1 MMKKQMVKILIS
13 LILLMTIL
21 TGFKAIQI
29 NTDQKFQ
36 IGTYK
41 SMIDD
46 LNKGAIELERYKMEL
61 LDKLAKI
68 NEQEA
73 MIKELN
79 QDILDLTHAYEVVKS
94 QNEALSDKVV
104 YLTFDDGPSSQSTA
118 KIIEILKLYDV
129 KATFF
134 VQGRNVAKNSE
145 ALKMIYDAGH
155 TIGNH
160 SYSHNYTLIYSDE
173 DSFWEDF
180 EKCQEA
186 IFTVVGIYPELYRFP
201 GGSTAAVDING
212 EPFVK
217 TIQTALLDKGMQHCD
232 WNIDSGD
239 AATGYASAGT
249 IKSNAYSQIGK
260 KKNAVV
266 LMHDTDSKASTIEAL
281 PEVIEHYLAMGYRF
295 DVLKPNGYVTQFR

>member
-1 MMKKQMVKILIS
+1 MKRQTAKLLIF

-21 TGFKAIQI
+21 TGFKAIKI
-29 NTDQKFQ
+29 NTDQKST
-36 IGTYK
+36 IE
-41 SMIDD
+41 D
-46 LNKGAIELERYKMEL
+46 LNKGAIELERYKKEL
-61 LDKLAKI
+61 LDKSAEI
-68 NEQEA
+68 DEQEA

-79 QDILDLTHAYEVVKS
+79 QDILELTNAYETVKA
-94 QNEALSDKVV
+94 QNEALTDKVV

-134 VQGRNVAKNSE
+134 VQGRNVAKNAE
-145 ALKMIYDAGH
+145 ALKMIHEAGH
-155 TIGNH
+155 AIGNH

-186 IFTVVGIYPELYRFP
+186 IFSVVGIYPELYRFP
-201 GGSTAAVDING
+201 GGSTAAVDLNG

-217 TIQTALLDKGMQHCD
+217 GIQTTLLDKGMQHCD

-239 AATGYASAGT
+239 AASGYASAGT

-260 KKNAVV
+260 KKNAIV
-266 LMHDTDSKASTIEAL
+266 LMHDTDAKASTIEAL

-295 DVLKPNGYVTQFR
+295 DVLKPNGYVAQFRK

>member
-1 MMKKQMVKILIS
+1 MSRKTAKL
-13 LILLMTIL
+13 LILLIMLMSFL

-36 IGTYK
+36 IATYK
-41 SMIDD
+41 STIAD
-46 LNKGAIELERYKMEL
+46 LNKGAIELEQYKKERIDNKAEL
-61 LDKLAKI
+61 DEKKM
-68 NEQEA
+68 
-73 MIKELN
+73 MIQELN
-79 QDILDLTHAYEVVKS
+79 QDILELTTAYEIVKS
-94 QNEALSDKVV
+94 QNKALSDKVV
-104 YLTFDDGPSSQSTA
+104 YLTFDDGPSSKSTA
-118 KIIEILKLYDV
+118 KIIEILKTYDV

-145 ALKMIYDAGH
+145 ALKLIYEAGH
-155 TIGNH
+155 AIGNH

-180 EKCQEA
+180 EKCQNA
-186 IFTVVGIYPELYRFP
+186 IFDVVGIYPEIYRFP
-201 GGSTAAVDING
+201 GGSTAAVDLNG
-212 EPFVK
+212 ESFVK
-217 TIQTALLDKGMQHCD
+217 LINTALLEKGMQHCD

-266 LMHDTDSKASTIEAL
+266 LMHDTDAKASTIEAL

-295 DVLKPNGYVTQFR
+295 EVLKPNGYVAQFK

>member
-1 MMKKQMVKILIS
+1 MKRQTAKLIIS
-13 LILLMTIL
+13 LIILMTIL
-21 TGFKAIQI
+21 TGFKAIKI

-36 IGTYK
+36 IVTYK
-41 SMIDD
+41 STIEE
-46 LNKGAIELERYKMEL
+46 LNKGAIELEHYKKVL
-61 LDKLAKI
+61 LEKTSEID
-68 NEQEA
+68 EQEA

-79 QDILDLTHAYEVVKS
+79 QDILELTNAYEVVKA
-94 QNEALSDKVV
+94 QNEALTDKVV

-134 VQGRNVAKNSE
+134 VQGRNVAKNAE
-145 ALKMIYDAGH
+145 ALKMIHESGH
-155 TIGNH
+155 VIGNH
-160 SYSHNYTLIYSDE
+160 SFSHNYTLIYSDE

-186 IFTVVGIYPELYRFP
+186 IFSVVGIYPELYRFP
-201 GGSTAAVDING
+201 GGSTAAVDLNG
-212 EPFVK
+212 DPFVK
-217 TIQTALLDKGMQHCD
+217 GIQTTLLEKGMQHCD

-239 AATGYASAGT
+239 AASGYASAGT

-260 KKNAVV
+260 KKNAIV
-266 LMHDTDSKASTIEAL
+266 LMHDTDAKASTIEAL

-295 DVLKPNGYVTQFR
+295 DVLKPNGYIAQFRK

>member
-1 MMKKQMVKILIS
+1 MKRQTAKFIIS

-21 TGFKAIQI
+21 TGFKAIKI
-29 NTDQKFQ
+29 NTDQKST
-36 IGTYK
+36 IE
-41 SMIDD
+41 D
-46 LNKGAIELERYKMEL
+46 LNKGAIELEQYKKEL
-61 LDKLAKI
+61 LDKTAEI
-68 NEQEA
+68 DEQEA

-79 QDILDLTHAYEVVKS
+79 QDILDLTNAYEIVKA
-94 QNEALSDKVV
+94 QNEALTDKVV

-134 VQGRNVAKNSE
+134 VQGRNVAKNAE
-145 ALKMIYDAGH
+145 ALKMIYKAGH
-155 TIGNH
+155 AIGNH

-186 IFTVVGIYPELYRFP
+186 IYSVVGIYPELYRFP
-201 GGSTAAVDING
+201 GGSTAAVDLNG

-217 TIQTALLDKGMQHCD
+217 SIQTTLLEKGMQHCD

-239 AATGYASAGT
+239 AASGYASAGT

-260 KKNAVV
+260 KKNAIV
-266 LMHDTDSKASTIEAL
+266 LMHDTDAKASTIEAL

-295 DVLKPNGYVTQFR
+295 DVLKPNGYVAQFK

>member
-1 MMKKQMVKILIS
+1 MKRQTAKFIIS

-21 TGFKAIQI
+21 TGFKAIKI
-29 NTDQKFQ
+29 NTDQKST
-36 IGTYK
+36 IE
-41 SMIDD
+41 D
-46 LNKGAIELERYKMEL
+46 LNKGAIELEQYKKEL
-61 LDKLAKI
+61 LDKTAEI
-68 NEQEA
+68 DEQEA

-79 QDILDLTHAYEVVKS
+79 QDILDLTNAYEIVKA
-94 QNEALSDKVV
+94 QNEALTDKVV

-134 VQGRNVAKNSE
+134 VQGRNVAKNAE
-145 ALKMIYDAGH
+145 ALKMIYEAGH

-180 EKCQEA
+180 EKCQET
-186 IFTVVGIYPELYRFP
+186 IFSVVGIYPEIYRFP
-201 GGSTAAVDING
+201 GGSTAAVDLNG

-217 TIQTALLDKGMQHCD
+217 GIQTTLLEKGMQHCD

-239 AATGYASAGT
+239 AASGYASAGT

-266 LMHDTDSKASTIEAL
+266 LMHDTDAKASTIEAL

-295 DVLKPNGYVTQFR
+295 DVLKPNGYVAQFK

>member
-1 MMKKQMVKILIS
+1 MKRQTAKLLIF

-21 TGFKAIQI
+21 TGFKAIKI
-29 NTDQKFQ
+29 NTDQKST
-36 IGTYK
+36 IE
-41 SMIDD
+41 D
-46 LNKGAIELERYKMEL
+46 LNKGAIELEHYKKEL
-61 LDKLAKI
+61 LDKSAEI
-68 NEQEA
+68 DEQEA

-79 QDILDLTHAYEVVKS
+79 QDIIELTNAYETVKA
-94 QNEALSDKVV
+94 QNEALTDKVV

-134 VQGRNVAKNSE
+134 VQGRNVAKNAE
-145 ALKMIYDAGH
+145 ALKMIHKAGH
-155 TIGNH
+155 AIGNH

-186 IFTVVGIYPELYRFP
+186 IFSVVGIYPELYRFP
-201 GGSTAAVDING
+201 GGSTAAVDLNG

-217 TIQTALLDKGMQHCD
+217 GIQTTLLDKGMQHCD

-239 AATGYASAGT
+239 AASGYASAGT

-260 KKNAVV
+260 KKNAIV
-266 LMHDTDSKASTIEAL
+266 LMHDTDAKASTIEAL
-281 PEVIEHYLAMGYRF
+281 PEVIEHYLALGYRF
-295 DVLKPNGYVTQFR
+295 DVLKPNGYVAQFK

>member
-1 MMKKQMVKILIS
+1 MKRQTAKLLIF

-21 TGFKAIQI
+21 TGFKAIKI
-29 NTDQKFQ
+29 NTDQKST
-36 IGTYK
+36 IE
-41 SMIDD
+41 D
-46 LNKGAIELERYKMEL
+46 LNKGAIELEHYKKEL
-61 LDKLAKI
+61 LDKSAEI
-68 NEQEA
+68 DEQEA

-79 QDILDLTHAYEVVKS
+79 QDIIELTNAYETVKA
-94 QNEALSDKVV
+94 QNEALTDKVV

-134 VQGRNVAKNSE
+134 VQGRNVAKNAE
-145 ALKMIYDAGH
+145 ALKRIHKAGH
-155 TIGNH
+155 AIGNH

-186 IFTVVGIYPELYRFP
+186 IFSVVGIYPELYRFP
-201 GGSTAAVDING
+201 GGSTAAVDLNG

-217 TIQTALLDKGMQHCD
+217 GIQTTLLDKGMQHCD

-239 AATGYASAGT
+239 AASGYASAGT

-260 KKNAVV
+260 KKNAIV
-266 LMHDTDSKASTIEAL
+266 LMHDTDAKASTIEAL
-281 PEVIEHYLAMGYRF
+281 PEVIEHYLALGYRF
-295 DVLKPNGYVTQFR
+295 DVLKPNGYIAQFK